1 MRHTEFDDLLV
12 PYQDELLSNLAKFI
26 AIDSVYDETTKD
38 ENNPFGKGVSE
49 ALNFIYELAIKD
61 GFKATNYNNMVV
73 EILLGEKEENVT
85 ILAHADV
92 VPEGA
97 GWSQEPFT
105 LIENNGVL
113 SARGVA
119 DDKGPLLAAYY
130 AMKAIKDNNLLG
142 DYQIRFIV
150 GGNEESGSL
159 WVEYYFNTLKKKQPT
174 FGFSPDAEFPLI
186 YAEKGIYTFKASG
199 EIYLPEVI
207 SIKAGLAANSVIEEC
222 VLTLDKDSKFVE
234 FLKDNTTFTY
244 LSEIKDDVLVV
255 TIKGVSAHGA
265 TPSLGKNAGVEA
277 LRLLALYLNDQKLI
291 ELFNKFLD
299 LEGRGIN
306 AYCYSDYMECG
317 SSMNVGIIE
326 YENSNLSLVINYR
339 YVDTCNIDKTKE
351 NIALAISPLKII
363 TGGDSHLLFY
373 EKTSTLV
380 KTLLESYQEET
391 GDYIS
396 KPMAIGGGT
405 YAKEANNIIAFG
417 SEFPGW
423 NSNMHSIGESVKK
436 SDLFKAAS
444 VYLRATLALGR
455 KIDENKI

>member
-1 MRHTEFDDLLV
+1 
-12 PYQDELLSNLAKFI
+12 
-26 AIDSVYDETTKD
+26 
-38 ENNPFGKGVSE
+38 
-49 ALNFIYELAIKD
+49 
-61 GFKATNYNNMVV
+61 
-73 EILLGEKEENVT
+73 
-85 ILAHADV
+85 
-92 VPEGA
+92 
-97 GWSQEPFT
+97 
-105 LIENNGVL
+105 
-113 SARGVA
+113 
-119 DDKGPLLAAYY
+119 
-130 AMKAIKDNNLLG
+130 LG

-159 WVEYYFNTLKKKQPT
+159 GVEYYFNTLKKKQPT

-186 YAEKGIYTFKASG
+186 YAEKGIYTFKAGG
-199 EIYLPEVI
+199 EVYLPEVI

-222 VLTLDKDSKFVE
+222 VLTLDKDSKFAE
-234 FLKDNTTFTY
+234 FLKDNTSFPY
-244 LSEIKDDVLVV
+244 LSENKDDVLVV

-299 LEGRGIN
+299 LEGRGLN
-306 AYCYSDYMECG
+306 AYCYSDNMECG

-326 YENSNLSLVINYR
+326 YENSNLNLVINYR
-339 YVDTCNIDKTKE
+339 YVDTCDINKTKE